1 MMKHIGFLIIIVLII
16 LYISSYYHYPQNTS
30 ILQTSVPQYNPDVLL
45 QKQLLVID
53 DILANIDIVK
63 EAWFSTNLSTRFS
76 MTGSEIWNNNMYK
89 YLCMYAMTDGELFY
103 FPASKNKRIGPDG
116 APLDD
121 ETIISINISAGQVV
135 IVPRHYRY
143 LIPEDMNVEC
153 LGIHDY
159 VSYLLPF

>member
-1 MMKHIGFLIIIVLII
+1 MIKRLGFLILIALIV
-16 LYISSYYHYPQNTS
+16 LYISSYYRYPQSTS
-30 ILQTSVPQYNPDVLL
+30 ILQTSVPQYNPDILL

-53 DILANIDIVK
+53 DTLANLDIVK
-63 EAWFSTNLSTRFS
+63 GAWFNTNLSTNFS
-76 MTGSEIWNNNMYK
+76 MAGSEIWNINRYK
-89 YLCMYAMTDGELFY
+89 YLCMYAMNDGELFY
-103 FPASKNKRIGPDG
+103 FPASKNKQVGPDG
-116 APLDD
+116 APLDN

-143 LIPEDMNVEC
+143 LIPEDMNVQC